1 MKRYLLLFVF
11 LLTGQLVVAQDKQLP
26 APRTEGGMP
35 LMEALKNRK
44 SVREMSAKM
53 LSDQQLADLLWAANG
68 VNRPDGRR
76 TAPSAMNCREIE
88 IYVYTAGAV
97 WLYQPEQNSLRH
109 VLNGDFR
116 AEAVMQDF
124 AKEAPV
130 LLVFVSNYEKM
141 ARMNEQQR
149 SFFEA
154 TDVGYVSQ
162 NVYLYCTQEGLN
174 TVVMA
179 YIRQEDIKKR
189 LGFNGRALL
198 AQAVGYAK

>member
-1 MKRYLLLFVF
+1 MRRYLLLFVF

-76 TAPSAMNCREIE
+76 TAPSAMNWREIE

-97 WLYQPEQNSLRH
+97 WLYPPEQNSLRH

-179 YIRQEDIKKR
+179 YIRQDDIKKR

>member
-1 MKRYLLLFVF
+1 
-11 LLTGQLVVAQDKQLP
+11 
-26 APRTEGGMP
+26 
-35 LMEALKNRK
+35 
-44 SVREMSAKM
+44 
-53 LSDQQLADLLWAANG
+53 
-68 VNRPDGRR
+68 
-76 TAPSAMNCREIE
+76 
-88 IYVYTAGAV
+88 
-97 WLYQPEQNSLRH
+97 
-109 VLNGDFR
+109 
-116 AEAVMQDF
+116 MQDF